1 MPRRDPTAAVL
12 PLLRATACG
21 AGRVLPRA
29 VGALAYR
36 LYRTPLGVPAPD
48 RERAALERARH
59 FPVAHAGRVLRAF
72 AWGPEGARATVLL
85 VHGWSGRGA
94 QLAPFFAPL
103 VARGYRVVAFD
114 APAHGLSDGGVTD
127 IADFSAAV
135 GSVARAV
142 LAPGEALAALLTHS
156 FGGPCAAV
164 ALRDGVPARALVT
177 IGSPA
182 HLGEMADRFA
192 RFVRL
197 PEPARR
203 DFRGRVEARLGADCW
218 ERYDVAT
225 LKATLPTLIV
235 HDADD
240 RDVPVGHAVDLA
252 RAWPDATL
260 HLTRGLGHTRVLRDP
275 SVVARVVDFI
285 ATHSPASSS
294 PAGSVSASS
303 SPRGEP

>member
-1 MPRRDPTAAVL
+1 MPRRDPAAAVL
-12 PLLRATACG
+12 PLIRATARG

-59 FPVAHAGRVLRAF
+59 FPVAHAGRTLRAF
-72 AWGPEGARATVLL
+72 SWDGADGRREVTPGATVLL

-94 QLAPFFAPL
+94 QLAPFVAPL
-103 VARGYRVVAFD
+103 VAHGYRVVAFD
-114 APAHGLSDGGVTD
+114 APAHGLSEGGLTD

-135 GSVARAV
+135 RSVAAAV
-142 LAPGEALAALLTHS
+142 LAPGEPLAALLTHS

-164 ALRDGVPARALVT
+164 ALRDGVRARALVT
-177 IGSPA
+177 VGSPA
-182 HLGEMADRFA
+182 HLGEMAERFA

-197 PEPARR
+197 PERARS
-203 DFRGRVEARLGADCW
+203 DFRARVEARLGADCW

-225 LKATLPTLIV
+225 LTAAQPTLII

-252 RAWPDATL
+252 RAWPTATL
-260 HLTRGLGHTRVLRDP
+260 HLTRGLGHTRILRDP
-275 SVVARVVDFI
+275 GVVDRVIDFI
-285 ATHSPASSS
+285 AAHSP
-294 PAGSVSASS
+294 GSHAT
-303 SPRGEP
+303 